1 MILNMHGTTIQVV
14 LIDCMLKLN
23 FRLRQMEKT
32 IAIHHWYNLHKI
44 TLILYSEV
52 QSYNISSHYF
62 RCNTCTVVE
71 VPPPPSMC
79 KLYLNDT
86 PFHPHV

>member
-32 IAIHHWYNLHKI
+32 IAIHHWYNLHIIVKYI
-44 TLILYSEV
+44 AIILV
-52 QSYNISSHYF
+52 H
-62 RCNTCTVVE
+62 TT
-71 VPPPPSMC
+71 
-79 KLYLNDT
+79 
-86 PFHPHV
+86 